1 MGEDNLNAEF
11 LKSDP
16 NRIIKIIASL
26 SNPREFEFPE
36 IQDADALEIR
46 LDLITEP
53 IGKKINKLREKF
65 KGPVILTLR
74 SSNEGGA
81 FAGGVSEFWE
91 RIEPHLNDVDHVDV
105 EIQFSEVSPE
115 LKKRNKSIIA
125 SSHKN
130 VMPSKEELRELI
142 DQLQS
147 YGDISKI
154 AVQPQ
159 NNGDLLTL
167 LTITSQSSKP
177 VIMSVTGTVYRYAR
191 PLLCLFGSLYTY
203 CYIGSETSPGQYSL
217 REMQLLARLLTPG
230 FVDPWFEGRP
240 VRSGDASQF
249 IEQAKNLKNI

>member
-26 SNPREFEFPE
+26 SNPREFDFSE

-53 IGKKINKLREKF
+53 IGDTISRLRQSFE
-65 KGPVILTLR
+65 GPIILTLR

-81 FAGGVSEFWE
+81 FAGGVHEFWE
-91 RIEPHLNDVDHVDV
+91 KIEPHLDDVNYVDV
-105 EIQFSEVSPE
+105 ELQFKEVTE
-115 LKKRNKSIIA
+115 DLKKRNIPIIA
-125 SSHKN
+125 SCHKN
-130 VMPSKEELRELI
+130 QMLSEEQLRELI
-142 DQLQS
+142 EKLQA

-159 NNGDLLTL
+159 NNADLLTL
-167 LTITSQSSKP
+167 LTFSSQSSKP
-177 VIMSVTGTVYRYAR
+177 IIISVTGTTYRYAR

-240 VRSGDASQF
+240 VRSGDASQY
-249 IEQAKNLKNI
+249 IERMKNLKIN

>member
-1 MGEDNLNAEF
+1 LNAEF
-11 LKSDP
+11 LKTDP

-26 SNPREFEFPE
+26 SNPREFDFSE

-53 IGKKINKLREKF
+53 IEDKISKLRQNF
-65 KGPVILTLR
+65 VGPVILTLR

-91 RIEPHLNDVDHVDV
+91 RIEPHLGDVDYIDV
-105 EIQFSEVSPE
+105 EIQFKEISKE
-115 LKKRNKSIIA
+115 LKNRNISIIA

-130 VMPSKEELRELI
+130 LMPSEEELRELI
-142 DQLQS
+142 DQLQT

-159 NNGDLLTL
+159 NNSDLLTL
-167 LTITSQSSKP
+167 LTITSQSLKP
-177 VIMSVTGTVYRYAR
+177 VIMSVTGTTYRYAR

-249 IEQAKNLKNI
+249 IDLAKNLKNY

>member
-1 MGEDNLNAEF
+1 MNAEF
-11 LKSDP
+11 LKNDP

-26 SNPREFEFPE
+26 SNPREFDFSE

-53 IGKKINKLREKF
+53 IEDKIIKLRQNFE
-65 KGPVILTLR
+65 GPIVLTLR

-81 FAGGVSEFWE
+81 FAGGVQEFWDK
-91 RIEPHLNDVDHVDV
+91 IEPHLNYVNYVDV
-105 EIQFSEVSPE
+105 EIKFKEIAQI
-115 LKKRNKSIIA
+115 LKKQNKLIIA
-125 SSHKN
+125 SCHKN
-130 VMPSKEELRELI
+130 LMPSKEELRELI
-142 DQLQS
+142 DQLQT

-159 NNGDLLTL
+159 NDEDLLTL
-167 LTITSQSSKP
+167 LTITSKSSEP
-177 VIMSVTGTVYRYAR
+177 LIMSVTGTTYRYAR

-249 IEQAKNLKNI
+249 IDRAKDLKLN